1 MMMER
6 TTGCEREWSCKVT
19 ICSRVMVKTDSF
31 PYVKRDIF
39 PCDDGERQFP
49 IGQWIDHWI
58 CGSIQ
63 EGEGGEDNILSQRG
77 LSVLMNS
84 IAPAPDLPNN
94 LTVLFQRRLV
104 IPSWCTESRQLLTLR
119 WIERTNSAHFY
130 DDEAVM
136 VIGVHYS
143 SQHYGNVFTE
153 IDFLN
158 FALVPLWYIIGT
170 RTYRLCGIDKLFCT
184 WRRYD
189 GTVRFVMENNS
200 CRIFIKNLT
209 VSIFWRI
216 WQKWYLPW
224 NSLKEQF
231 FISNLSCKS
240 PLCKT
245 VFFSKYI
252 LDARNDI
259 SFNKISVVLLRHF
272 VLF

>member
-1 MMMER
+1 MKGWFTSLINLTVDEGNEAMMMER

-94 LTVLFQRRLV
+94 LTVLFQRKLV

-143 SQHYGNVFTE
+143 SQHYGNVFAE

-158 FALVPLWYIIGT
+158 FALVPLDT
-170 RTYRLCGIDKLFCT
+170 
-184 WRRYD
+184 
-189 GTVRFVMENNS
+189 
-200 CRIFIKNLT
+200 
-209 VSIFWRI
+209 
-216 WQKWYLPW
+216 
-224 NSLKEQF
+224 
-231 FISNLSCKS
+231 
-240 PLCKT
+240 
-245 VFFSKYI
+245 
-252 LDARNDI
+252 
-259 SFNKISVVLLRHF
+259 
-272 VLF
+272 